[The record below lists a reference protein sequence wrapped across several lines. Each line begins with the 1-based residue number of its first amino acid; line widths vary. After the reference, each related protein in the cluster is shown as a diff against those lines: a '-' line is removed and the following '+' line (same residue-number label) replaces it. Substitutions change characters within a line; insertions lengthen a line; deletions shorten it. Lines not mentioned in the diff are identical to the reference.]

1 MKLTK
6 RLVALIL
13 GLTMLL
19 CLAACGEQTETSTPA
34 GSSAE
39 SNANVSSEASEASAE
54 ASSEASVPET
64 PKFSVIVVD
73 QDGNAVP
80 GAMVQICKNTCMPEM
95 SGEDGIAIFNVE
107 ITDGYKLS
115 VMSLP
120 EGYTYEGEAE
130 IYLEYG
136 VTEYTLTLTKGN

>member
-6 RLVALIL
+6 RLLALIL

-34 GSSAE
+34 ESSAE
-39 SNANVSSEASEASAE
+39 SVAETSSEASAE
-54 ASSEASVPET
+54 ASTEASLPEAA
-64 PKFSVIVVD
+64 KFSVTVVD
-73 QDGNAVP
+73 QDGNPVS
-80 GAMVQICKNTCMPEM
+80 GVYVQICKESCVFAM
-95 SGEDGIAIFNVE
+95 SDENGVAVFEAE

-115 VMSLP
+115 VLSLP

-130 IYLEYG
+130 IHLEYG
-136 VTEYTLTLTKGN
+136 ATEYTLTLTKGN